1 LSDQYRLL
9 SLTGRGQISDDL
21 KAVIICQKMNW
32 DYYTYQS
39 QPNWFITALMD
50 KMSIDADRE
59 NMEAKKAKNKSR
71 YGR

>member
-1 LSDQYRLL
+1 
-9 SLTGRGQISDDL
+9 
-21 KAVIICQKMNW
+21 MNW